1 MEYNI
6 NKTYF
11 SVGFGTHNYGNKHID
26 IDIDEPSEYVTQIE
40 GSFGTSLHL
49 PGDILVSTL
58 TIHTNKKTHGPI
70 GRSSMTGTETKFKS
84 SFGRIVGFYGRCL
97 HGLDQIGCFIAH
109 GY

>member
-1 MEYNI
+1 MPTFLI
-6 NKTYF
+6 KTCTIL
-11 SVGFGTHNYGNKHID
+11 VQ

-40 GSFGTSLHL
+40 GSFGTSLNL
-49 PGDILVSTL
+49 PDDILVSTL

-84 SFGRIVGFYGRCL
+84 SFGRIVGFYGRCG